1 MQWFCAA
8 ITMML
13 ALTAYAV
20 DALNESGFNQTSW
33 LALRRSPP
41 PPPPAGHGGDYVI
54 AVYGDRFLIADG
66 AKLGSLDS
74 LDHLLGASRP

>member
-1 MQWFCAA
+1 VVCAA

-33 LALRRSPP
+33 LPLRRSPP
-41 PPPPAGHGGDYVI
+41 PPSPAGHGGDYVI

-66 AKLGSLDS
+66 AKLGSLDR
-74 LDHLLGASRP
+74 LDHLLGAWRP